1 MGSCWW
7 MWRWRVGRG
16 EGEVGRWFGGGVRSE
31 LGGKRKAKELSR
43 EVETA

>member
-1 MGSCWW
+1 
-7 MWRWRVGRG
+7 VGRG
-16 EGEVGRWFGGGVRSE
+16 EGEVGRWFGGVRSE